1 MKNLGKKMKKCYRE
15 RVKQR
20 MGKYYEEKPL
30 KKPCKSCKNNM
41 KETMYVPD
49 STDVHVVKRKIAKAA
64 PLVHPQN
71 RKKGLEVKMAKK
83 FASDHL

>member
-1 MKNLGKKMKKCYRE
+1 MKNLEKKMKKCYRE

-30 KKPCKSCKNNM
+30 KKVENNM
-41 KETMYVPD
+41 KETMYVPN
-49 STDVHVVKRKIAKAA
+49 STDAHVVKRKIAKAA

-71 RKKGLEVKMAKK
+71 RKKELEVKMAKK

>member
-1 MKNLGKKMKKCYRE
+1 MKNLEKKMKKCYRE

-20 MGKYYEEKPL
+20 MGKYYEKKPL
-30 KKPCKSCKNNM
+30 KKPYKSCKNNM